1 MAGPLAERALVL
13 IGFMGAGKT
22 TAAAQL
28 ASALGATA
36 IDSDR
41 LVEQRLGRSIAEEV
55 EEHGEGRFRAVE
67 EEVVLD
73 LLDRVDGGAVVSLGG
88 GAVLSPRVRAALG
101 RHIAVYLEADPETAW
116 RRLGSGRSNRPLARD
131 RQRFLELFRAREPL
145 YNQLAKAVVP
155 TGTPPPLGATEPL
168 GKRVAWALAALREL
182 PTGARLL
189 WAWSRVAEYPVFVAT
204 GLLRQPAVR
213 EGKVVPPKLRAGRS
227 FLVADRAVVGTYGLL
242 LWPQAE
248 VVEVSGGEQSKTVE
262 GAQRIWR
269 ALARAGMRRSDFLTA
284 LGGGVVGDL
293 AGFCAATYQR
303 GVPVVHVPTTVVAQV
318 DSAYGGKT
326 GVDLPEAKNYVGA
339 YHQPAAVVV
348 DPATLATL
356 PERERN
362 AGWVEVLKTALIAG
376 GWLWE
381 KVAGGG
387 ELDEEV
393 VFGCARTKCAIVASD
408 ERDAGIRQVLNLGHT
423 IGHALETATGYQ
435 RLRHGEA
442 VGLGLLAALRL
453 SSQPALRRQV
463 EELLRARGLPT
474 ELEGTSVEAVLEA
487 VGRDK
492 KRVGEQVLFVLVQE
506 PGKVVPGCP
515 VPAREVAAAIA
526 ELLAGR
532 KGAAR

>member
-101 RHIAVYLEADPETAW
+101 
-116 RRLGSGRSNRPLARD
+116 RD

-356 PERERN
+356 SERERN

-435 RLRHGEA
+435 RLRH
-442 VGLGLLAALRL
+442 
-453 SSQPALRRQV
+453 
-463 EELLRARGLPT
+463 
-474 ELEGTSVEAVLEA
+474 
-487 VGRDK
+487 
-492 KRVGEQVLFVLVQE
+492 
-506 PGKVVPGCP
+506 
-515 VPAREVAAAIA
+515 
-526 ELLAGR
+526 
-532 KGAAR
+532 